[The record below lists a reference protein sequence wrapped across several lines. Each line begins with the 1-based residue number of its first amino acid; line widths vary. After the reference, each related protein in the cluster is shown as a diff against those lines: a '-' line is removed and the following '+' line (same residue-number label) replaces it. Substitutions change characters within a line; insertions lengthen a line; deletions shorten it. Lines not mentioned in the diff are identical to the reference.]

1 MSFQSTQTLNGIY
14 SIIGPLV
21 TPAFTI
27 NQDGSIIFK
36 NQNLNLVQNGVVS
49 INDLV
54 LNTWSGSISS
64 GMTLPSNYS
73 VYELNPT
80 ASNYSIFLPPTSTN
94 GETIFVTLM
103 NSNPIQLKGGDASLV
118 LYSIG
123 DAAIAIYNSSS
134 LIYHLIPIMT
144 NTFNSITDNGTLT
157 VNGQANFNNS
167 TSSSSVSTGGA
178 IFSGGI
184 GVGALSYIEQ
194 LYIPSNVNPSG
205 YNTPAALQI
214 SGGVSSGGNGWI
226 NGSINAWQVNS
237 SDSANTNTFSGPL
250 LISSTATPA
259 LTVSG
264 SVSFPLQASNALT
277 VAGQVNFT
285 YYAQNA
291 FNVTGIANFLDA
303 TIPSSNSTGAVVV
316 TGGIAAGRVCYF
328 PTVILAQSINPG
340 SYTDNATISSKG
352 GIVTGGNA
360 WINGSV
366 NGWVV
371 NTTNSSSTS
380 TFAGPL
386 ALTYSTGT
394 ALNVT
399 GNANFA
405 GDIAYV
411 ADLPNYIAITI
422 SGNYTLPSGYTV
434 YYLTGQTSATVTLPS
449 SGTTNQRISI
459 FYTYTGTTSS
469 VPLTFSNGTTQ
480 VNLFNNGDSL
490 TAIYQSSSWIMC
502 PHYSN
507 SLWENEGSVGL
518 TGAYTGTLSLCIVQQ
533 FGRKYTLSAPQLS
546 FTATST
552 TPLSYNFESSV
563 FPSLA
568 TLSSTTSYGGATLQA
583 WTDLTAT
590 SYGIANLQVNI
601 GTSSVTVTSSLTPV
615 SGDNYTFNPFCVSFM
630 L

>member
-14 SIIGPLV
+14 SIVGPLV

-36 NQNLNLVQNGVVS
+36 NQNLNLVQTGVVS

-54 LNTWSGSISS
+54 LNTWSGSISN

-157 VNGQANFNNS
+157 VNGKALFNNS
-167 TSSSSVSTGGA
+167 TSSTSVTTGA
-178 IFSGGI
+178 AVYTGGI
-184 GVGALSYIEQ
+184 GVQGSSYMYQ
-194 LYIPSNVNPSG
+194 LYITSGENPSG
-205 YNTPAALQI
+205 YNTGAALGIGGGI
-214 SGGVSSGGNGWI
+214 SCGGNTWI
-226 NGSINAWQVNS
+226 NGSMNAWEINSTNGGNVNS
-237 SDSANTNTFSGPL
+237 FAGPL
-250 LISSTATPA
+250 YITNSTNPSSYSSTTAFKTYGGIVSNGNAWIGGSINGWLVNTTDSSVTSTFAGPVA
-259 LTVSG
+259 LTYSG
-264 SVSFPLQASNALT
+264 GTSL
-277 VAGQVNFT
+277 
-285 YYAQNA
+285 
-291 FNVTGIANFLDA
+291 NVTGIANFLDA

-316 TGGIAAGRVCYF
+316 TGGIAAGEVCYF
-328 PTVILAQSINPG
+328 PAVIL
-340 SYTDNATISSKG
+340 TRSSD
-352 GIVTGGNA
+352 
-360 WINGSV
+360 
-366 NGWVV
+366 
-371 NTTNSSSTS
+371 TS

-507 SLWENEGSVGL
+507 SLWENEGTVGL
-518 TGAYTGTLSLCIVQQ
+518 TGAYTGTLSLCIVQK

-583 WTDLTAT
+583 WSDLTAT
-590 SYGIANLQVNI
+590 SYGMANLQINI
-601 GTSSVTVTSSLTPV
+601 GNSSVTVTSSLTPV